1 MHSDFFTHLFREDKR
16 IHEFQAVYDQ
26 HELAVIVHCA
36 DPALP
41 RAHPSVLHFDSVRFA
56 INQPFVATKNARHRF
71 VMRAKMS
78 LRKWGKPRLPRSRTI
93 GGNGR
98 AASDLSNYNCNFYTQ
113 WKIMPLIYLVAGA
126 RPNFMKIAP
135 IVRAL
140 QQQSALTFQIIH
152 TGQHYDRDMNEV
164 FFEELGI
171 PQPDVF
177 MGAGGGS
184 HAQQTARIMV
194 AFEELCL
201 ANRPAAVL
209 VVGDVN
215 STLACSISAKKLN
228 IPVAHVEAG
237 LRSGDLTM
245 PEEINRLVTD
255 SISDWFFVT
264 EPSAVEHLRRE
275 GKAEKAIH
283 YVGHVMV
290 DNVLYQ
296 ADKLA
301 TSTAQFDTSVW
312 KSQCREGGGKYG
324 VVTLH
329 RPSNVD
335 DAESMR
341 KVAGALVAIAAEL
354 PLIFPVHPRTRA
366 NLDSFGIDLGP
377 NITLVGPQAYMAF
390 LNLWKDAAV
399 VLTDSGGLQEETT
412 ALGVPCITIRENTE
426 RPVTVEEGSNVLAGT
441 DPAKIVAAARQ
452 ILRGDGK
459 LGRRPHLW
467 DGKAAERIVAILSE
481 ELNGEGA

>member
-1 MHSDFFTHLFREDKR
+1 
-16 IHEFQAVYDQ
+16 
-26 HELAVIVHCA
+26 
-36 DPALP
+36 
-41 RAHPSVLHFDSVRFA
+41 
-56 INQPFVATKNARHRF
+56 
-71 VMRAKMS
+71 
-78 LRKWGKPRLPRSRTI
+78 
-93 GGNGR
+93 
-98 AASDLSNYNCNFYTQ
+98 
-113 WKIMPLIYLVAGA
+113 MPLIYLVAGA

-140 QQQSALTFQIIH
+140 QNQDALTFKIIH

-171 PQPDVF
+171 PQPDIF

-184 HAQQTARIMV
+184 HAAQTAKIMV
-194 AFEELCL
+194 AFEELCI
-201 ANRPAAVL
+201 AERPAAVL

-237 LRSGDLTM
+237 LRSGDMTM

-255 SISDWFFVT
+255 SITDWFFVT
-264 EPSAVEHLRRE
+264 EPSAVKHLQRE
-275 GKAEKAIH
+275 GKREAAIH

-290 DNVLYQ
+290 DNVLFQ
-296 ADKLA
+296 ADKL
-301 TSTAQFDTSVW
+301 TRTDTSGFETSAFKAAQAE
-312 KSQCREGGGKYG
+312 KSGRYG

-335 DAESMR
+335 DPVMMAR
-341 KVAGALVAIAAEL
+341 IGGALKDIAADL

-366 NLDSFGIDLGP
+366 NLASFGIDLGP

-390 LNLWKDAAV
+390 LNLWKDATV

-426 RPVTVEEGSNVLAGT
+426 RPVTVDEGSTVLVGT
-441 DPAKIVAAARQ
+441 DPVRIVEEARKVM
-452 ILRGDGK
+452 RGEGK
-459 LGRRPHLW
+459 QGRRPDLW
-467 DGKAAERIVAILSE
+467 DGKAAERIVAVLAR
-481 ELNGEGA
+481 ELA

>member
-1 MHSDFFTHLFREDKR
+1 
-16 IHEFQAVYDQ
+16 
-26 HELAVIVHCA
+26 
-36 DPALP
+36 
-41 RAHPSVLHFDSVRFA
+41 
-56 INQPFVATKNARHRF
+56 
-71 VMRAKMS
+71 MS
-78 LRKWGKPRLPRSRTI
+78 
-93 GGNGR
+93 
-98 AASDLSNYNCNFYTQ
+98 
-113 WKIMPLIYLVAGA
+113 LIYLVAGA

-140 QQQSALTFQIIH
+140 QNQSALTFKIVH

-171 PQPDVF
+171 PQPDIF

-184 HAQQTARIMV
+184 HAQQTAKIMV
-194 AFEELCL
+194 AFEELCI
-201 ANRPAAVL
+201 AERPAAVL

-237 LRSGDLTM
+237 LRSGDMTM

-255 SISDWFFVT
+255 SITDWFFVT
-264 EPSAVEHLRRE
+264 EPSAVNHLRRE
-275 GKAEKAIH
+275 GKAESAIH

-290 DNVLYQ
+290 DNVLFQ
-296 ADKLA
+296 AEKL
-301 TSTAQFDTSVW
+301 TGTDTSGFESSAF
-312 KSQCREGGGKYG
+312 KAARTENGGRYG

-335 DAESMR
+335 DAQMMTR
-341 KVAGALVAIAAEL
+341 IGGALTELAQEL

-366 NLDSFGIDLGP
+366 NLASFGVDLGP

-426 RPVTVEEGSNVLAGT
+426 RPVTVDEGSNVLVGT
-441 DPAKIVAAARQ
+441 DPVRILAEARKVLAGQ
-452 ILRGDGK
+452 GK
-459 LGRRPHLW
+459 QGRRPELW
-467 DGKAAERIVAILSE
+467 DGRAAERIVAILTR
-481 ELNGEGA
+481 ELA

>member
-1 MHSDFFTHLFREDKR
+1 ML
-16 IHEFQAVYDQ
+16 
-26 HELAVIVHCA
+26 L
-36 DPALP
+36 
-41 RAHPSVLHFDSVRFA
+41 
-56 INQPFVATKNARHRF
+56 
-71 VMRAKMS
+71 
-78 LRKWGKPRLPRSRTI
+78 
-93 GGNGR
+93 
-98 AASDLSNYNCNFYTQ
+98 
-113 WKIMPLIYLVAGA
+113 YLVAGA

-140 QQQSALTFQIIH
+140 QAQQTLSFKIIH
-152 TGQHYDRDMNEV
+152 TGQHYDREMNDV

-177 MGAGGGS
+177 MAAGGGS
-184 HAQQTARIMV
+184 HAQQTAKIMIG
-194 AFEELCL
+194 FEELCT
-201 ANRPAAVL
+201 NERPAAVL

-215 STLACSISAKKLN
+215 STLACSIVAKKMN

-237 LRSGDLTM
+237 LRSGDMAM

-255 SISDWFFVT
+255 SISDWFFAT
-264 EPSAVEHLRRE
+264 EPAACEHLKRE
-275 GKAEKAIH
+275 GKPDSAIH

-296 ADKLA
+296 ADKLTRA
-301 TSTAQFDTSVW
+301 DTSSFETSPF
-312 KSQCREGGGKYG
+312 KAAALENGGRYG

-335 DAESMR
+335 EPDTFAR
-341 KVAGALVAIAAEL
+341 IAGALREIAADL

-366 NLDSFGIDLGP
+366 NIEKFGIDLGP
-377 NITLVGPQAYMAF
+377 NVTLAGPQAYMAF

-412 ALGVPCITIRENTE
+412 ALGVPCVTIRENTE

-441 DPAKIVAAARQ
+441 SPDKIIAETRK
-452 ILRGDGK
+452 ILGGAGK
-459 LGRRPHLW
+459 QGRRPALW
-467 DGKAAERIVAILSE
+467 DGKAAERIVAILARE
-481 ELNGEGA
+481 IG

>member
-1 MHSDFFTHLFREDKR
+1 
-16 IHEFQAVYDQ
+16 
-26 HELAVIVHCA
+26 
-36 DPALP
+36 
-41 RAHPSVLHFDSVRFA
+41 
-56 INQPFVATKNARHRF
+56 
-71 VMRAKMS
+71 
-78 LRKWGKPRLPRSRTI
+78 
-93 GGNGR
+93 
-98 AASDLSNYNCNFYTQ
+98 
-113 WKIMPLIYLVAGA
+113 MPTLYLVAGA

-140 QQQSALTFQIIH
+140 QAHGGLDFKIIH
-152 TGQHYDRDMNEV
+152 TGQHYDREMNEV

-184 HAQQTARIMV
+184 HAQQTAKIMM
-194 AFEELCL
+194 AFEELCQ
-201 ANRPAAVL
+201 ANKPDAVL

-215 STLACSISAKKLN
+215 STLACSIVAKKFN

-237 LRSGDLTM
+237 LRSGDMSM

-264 EPSAVEHLRRE
+264 EPSGVAHLRRE
-275 GKAEKAIH
+275 GRADSAIH

-301 TSTAQFDTSVW
+301 QSTAEFETSAF
-312 KSQCREGGGKYG
+312 KRQHPRYG
-324 VVTLH
+324 VITLH

-335 DAESMR
+335 SAEMMVR
-341 KVAGALVAIAAEL
+341 IGGALKEIATDL
-354 PLIFPVHPRTRA
+354 PLLFPVHPRTRA
-366 NLDSFGIDLGP
+366 NLEKFGIDLGP

-390 LNLWKDAAV
+390 LNVWKDATV
-399 VLTDSGGLQEETT
+399 VLTDSGGMQEETT

-426 RPVTVEEGSNVLAGT
+426 RPITVEEGTNVLVGT
-441 DPAKIVAAARQ
+441 DPVRIVSEARK
-452 ILRGDGK
+452 ILRGEGK
-459 LGRRPHLW
+459 QGRRPHLW
-467 DGKAAERIVAILSE
+467 DGRAAERIVEILAR
-481 ELNGEGA
+481 ELKLPS

>member
-1 MHSDFFTHLFREDKR
+1 MPMLF
-16 IHEFQAVYDQ
+16 
-26 HELAVIVHCA
+26 
-36 DPALP
+36 
-41 RAHPSVLHFDSVRFA
+41 
-56 INQPFVATKNARHRF
+56 
-71 VMRAKMS
+71 
-78 LRKWGKPRLPRSRTI
+78 
-93 GGNGR
+93 
-98 AASDLSNYNCNFYTQ
+98 
-113 WKIMPLIYLVAGA
+113 LVAGA

-140 QQQSALTFQIIH
+140 QAHGGLAFQIIH
-152 TGQHYDRDMNEV
+152 TGQHYDREMNDV

-177 MGAGGGS
+177 MAAGGGS
-184 HAQQTARIMV
+184 HAQQTAKIMIG
-194 AFEELCL
+194 FEELCQ
-201 ANRPAAVL
+201 AQRPDAVL

-215 STLACSISAKKLN
+215 STLACSIVAKKLQ

-237 LRSGDLTM
+237 LRSGDRAM

-264 EPSAVEHLRRE
+264 EPSGVEHLRRE
-275 GKAEKAIH
+275 GKATDAIH

-290 DNVLYQ
+290 DNLLYQ
-296 ADKLA
+296 AHQLEGTDTA
-301 TSTAQFDTSVW
+301 GFETSAFKAAHTGAG
-312 KSQCREGGGKYG
+312 RRYG

-335 DAESMR
+335 DAAMMTR
-341 KVAGALVAIAAEL
+341 IGGALKEIATEL

-366 NLDSFGIDLGP
+366 NLAKFGVDLGP

-390 LNLWKDAAV
+390 LHLWKDAAV

-441 DPAKIVAAARQ
+441 DPAVIVAEARK
-452 ILRGDGK
+452 ILRGEGK
-459 LGRRPHLW
+459 QGRRPHLW
-467 DGKAAERIVAILSE
+467 DGDAAVRIVDILARQLGS
-481 ELNGEGA
+481 A